1 MGNLVLGFCG
11 WGLVFGVVSS
21 LVDITKF
28 EKEIKTLFTAIVL
41 IYLLQTLNLMD
52 TTPLDGISLDVNPY
66 PLESISTEDYTRQ
79 EVTAQVERS
88 VEEYLDQNGVVC
100 ESISVGVDISD
111 SGSISITSITLITDD
126 FPKAKA
132 LLLGGFGE
140 GITVREG

>member
-11 WGLVFGVVSS
+11 LGLVFGVVSS

-111 SGSISITSITLITDD
+111 SGSISITSITLTTDD